1 MMQNT
6 ILLTTTIDNYS
17 ITSNTD
23 EIEKYADM
31 IKNYGPATVI
41 IAVFIFVFLSI
52 LLVIVKNT
60 LSVNKQIM
68 KQQEELLEKMMEEK
82 DNKDKV
88 QIPVKEKNIIEVF
101 VKIDDSIKNILRK
114 ISDNIDADRLSVYVF
129 HNGVYSSHGLPFFKA
144 SCISEITKGCEIA
157 KKVNVHNNL
166 PLSIFD
172 DIIKAL
178 YKDGKLS
185 MPTMKFIKNKYP
197 AVYNM
202 MIEAHTKS
210 ASIVAIY
217 DNDGNILGGIV
228 AEFVE
233 EKEESELESIT
244 EVLSKEAPYL
254 SPILE
259 FSDYRDLN

>member
-17 ITSNTD
+17 ITSNAD

-31 IKNYGPATVI
+31 IKNYGPATII

-60 LSVNKQIM
+60 LSVNKQNM

-185 MPTMKFIKNKYP
+185 MPTMKFIKNKDGQ
-197 AVYNM
+197 VQSM
-202 MIEAHTKS
+202 KLLK
-210 ASIVAIY
+210 IY
-217 DNDGNILGGIV
+217 Q
-228 AEFVE
+228 
-233 EKEESELESIT
+233 
-244 EVLSKEAPYL
+244 
-254 SPILE
+254 
-259 FSDYRDLN
+259 